1 MSESSII
8 RAFSAEH
15 VGRLAGLSQRQLS
28 YWDKTGFFSP
38 QYAFENRR
46 SPYSRIYSFRDVVG
60 LRTISILRKQYHIP
74 LQNLRRAAEE
84 LSRHKDSPWSDLQL
98 YVFNGEVH
106 FREPE
111 TGRVRGARS
120 GQLVNIPLRT
130 IIEDVAGKSNQLLER
145 SADQFGRVARHRY
158 VAHNAWV
165 IAGTRIPINAIVS
178 FSKAGHSP
186 EQIISEYP
194 ALTVADVTAALKCA
208 EKLTKA
214 A

>member
-1 MSESSII
+1 MTGNSVI

-15 VGRLAGLSQRQLS
+15 VARLAGLSQRQLS

-60 LRTISILRKQYHIP
+60 LRTISILRKRYHIP
-74 LQNLRRAAEE
+74 LQNLRKAAEE

-98 YVFNGEVH
+98 YVFNSEVH
-106 FREPE
+106 FREPD
-111 TGRVRGARS
+111 TDQVRGVRS
-120 GQLVNIPLRT
+120 NQYVNIQLRT
-130 IIEDVAGKSNQLLER
+130 IIEDVTAKSNQLLER
-145 SADQFGRVARHRY
+145 TKDQFGRVSRHRY

-165 IAGTRIPINAIVS
+165 IAGTRIPIEAVVS

-186 EQIISEYP
+186 EQIVTEYP
-194 ALTVADVTAALKCA
+194 TLTVSDVEAALKHA
-208 EKLTKA
+208 ETLTKA